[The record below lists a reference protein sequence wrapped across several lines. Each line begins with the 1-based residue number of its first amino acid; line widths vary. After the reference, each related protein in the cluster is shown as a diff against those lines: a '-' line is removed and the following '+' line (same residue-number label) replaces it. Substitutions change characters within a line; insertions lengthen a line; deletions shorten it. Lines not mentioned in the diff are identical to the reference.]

1 MAELKAHPIKMQ
13 LGRPQNAKKN
23 VGFWRN
29 SQEIQEKPGFREV
42 LAKIPGKFLRL
53 GHASRNR

>member
-1 MAELKAHPIKMQ
+1 MAELKARPIKMQ

-29 SQEIQEKPGFREV
+29 SQEIQEKPGF
-42 LAKIPGKFLRL
+42 
-53 GHASRNR
+53 